1 MSKDNPISTGV
12 NWWKEHGPSP
22 WLTALL
28 AGSLLYGKY
37 RLLWG
42 PSMDTLKSLGRP
54 LGKRVMGSSEEWDSE
69 IDRLKNDSSARYKV
83 PAALGLLSTAGM
95 LGMLYRPGVEGGGL
109 LKWDAPSKP
118 LYETRW
124 LSKDFDEL
132 KKTASYITD
141 SYMQDLDWAKPID
154 ARTAQS
160 LFTNDPHVQENPYA
174 RNMGLAIVNNA
185 VNTSGTLH
193 PTLGNVFD
201 SALTKIE
208 NKLSWGGA
216 MDVALKS
223 AVSNVTARLF
233 TGALGAV
240 CDMNDKTRQA
250 LVDAG
255 TWAGAISA
263 ILD

>member
-28 AGSLLYGKY
+28 AGALLYGKY
-37 RLLWG
+37 RLLWN
-42 PSMDTLKSLGRP
+42 PSVDTLRSLGRP
-54 LGKRVMGSSEEWDSE
+54 LGKRFMGSDEEWNAAM
-69 IDRLKNDSSARYKV
+69 DRLKTDSSARHYV
-83 PAALGLLSTAGM
+83 PAAIGLLTTAGLAGLM
-95 LGMLYRPGVEGGGL
+95 YRPGVEGGGL
-109 LKWDAPSKP
+109 LKWDAPNKP
-118 LYETRW
+118 LYETKYVRDDVDT
-124 LSKDFDEL
+124 LQ
-132 KKTASYITD
+132 KTATYITD

-154 ARTAQS
+154 ARTAQA
-160 LFTNDPHVQENPYA
+160 LFTNDPHVQENAYA

-185 VNTSGTLH
+185 VNNSGSFH

-201 SALTKIE
+201 SALSKIE
-208 NKLSWGGA
+208 NKLSWSGA
-216 MDVALKS
+216 TDVALKS
-223 AVSNVTARLF
+223 AVSNMTARLF

-255 TWAGAISA
+255 TWAGAITA

>member
-12 NWWKEHGPSP
+12 HWWKEHGPSP

-28 AGSLLYGKY
+28 AGALSYGKY
-37 RLLWG
+37 RAMWN
-42 PSMDTLKSLGRP
+42 PSIETLRSLGRP
-54 LGKRVMGSSEEWDSE
+54 VGKRLMGSDRAWNRE
-69 IDRLKNDSSARYKV
+69 IDELKSSSSARHRL
-83 PAALGLLSTAGM
+83 PAALGLLTAASVAG
-95 LGMLYRPGVEGGGL
+95 LLYRPGVEGGGL
-109 LKWDAPSKP
+109 LKWDAPNKP
-118 LYETRW
+118 LYSPNALETK
-124 LSKDFDEL
+124 LASL
-132 KKTASYITD
+132 QKTASYITD

-154 ARTAQS
+154 ARTAQA
-160 LFTNDPHVQENPYA
+160 LFTNDPKVQENAYA

-185 VNTSGTLH
+185 VNTSGSYH

-201 SALTKIE
+201 SALSKIE

-216 MDVALKS
+216 TDVALKS
-223 AVSNVTARLF
+223 AVSNMTARLF

-255 TWAGAISA
+255 TWAGAITA

>member
-12 NWWKEHGPSP
+12 NWWKERGPSP

-37 RLLWG
+37 RLLWN
-42 PSMDTLKSLGRP
+42 PSMETLRSLGRP
-54 LGKRVMGSSEEWDSE
+54 IGKRVMGGDAEWNAE
-69 IDRLKNDSSARYKV
+69 IDRLKSDSSARYKV
-83 PAALGLLSTAGM
+83 PAALGALTTLGLLGTM
-95 LGMLYRPGVEGGGL
+95 YRPGVEGGGL
-109 LKWDAPSKP
+109 LQWDAPNKP

-124 LSKDFDEL
+124 LSKDLDEL

-154 ARTAQS
+154 ARTAQA
-160 LFTNDPHVQENPYA
+160 LFTNDPKVQENAYA
-174 RNMGLAIVNNA
+174 RNLGLSIVNNA
-185 VNTSGTLH
+185 VNHSGSYH

-201 SALTKIE
+201 SALDKIE
-208 NKLSWGGA
+208 KKISWSGA
-216 MDVALKS
+216 TDVALKS
-223 AVSNVTARLF
+223 AVSNMTARLF

-255 TWAGAISA
+255 TWAGAITA